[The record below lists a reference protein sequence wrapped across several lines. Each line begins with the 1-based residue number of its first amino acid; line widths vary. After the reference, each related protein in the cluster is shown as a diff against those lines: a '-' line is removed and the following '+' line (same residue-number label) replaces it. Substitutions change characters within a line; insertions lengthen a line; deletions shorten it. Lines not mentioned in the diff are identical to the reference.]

1 MSTNTFLVRNAASRQ
16 IVGLFCAR
24 RSNELF
30 SLLDERVDPFECEY
44 LELVSGE
51 GLFCGDT
58 GTQTSEALAARRRS
72 AAWRALDLAGF
83 EPRAGRAS
91 ACAPRLRRGDLSV
104 S

>member
-1 MSTNTFLVRNAASRQ
+1 MSTNTFLVRNAATRQ

-30 SLLDERVDPFECEY
+30 SLLDEQVDPFECEY

-51 GLFCGDT
+51 GLFFGDA
-58 GTQTSEALAARRRS
+58 GSQTSEALAARRRS
-72 AAWRALDLAGF
+72 AAWRPLDLSGF
-83 EPRAGRAS
+83 KPKAEGSPARAQRVRES
-91 ACAPRLRRGDLSV
+91 ELFV